1 MAEISTDAFIDELQ
15 GEKLRLENAV
25 EHLQRSIVEL
35 QQVIAEDGDP
45 DREFKLAIEEN
56 IVVIAKYKARIERL
70 DKEIANFKKGFQDLS
85 GQVAI
90 PASEAA
96 PAAPSPP
103 SAARPNICQQQ
114 RQQEDTAMADAT
126 NNTSDTTELDN
137 NNGGMYL

>member
-1 MAEISTDAFIDELQ
+1 MAEISTEAFIDELQ
-15 GEKLRLENAV
+15 GEKLRLENAA

-35 QQVIAEDGDP
+35 KEAIAEDGDP

-96 PAAPSPP
+96 PAALS
-103 SAARPNICQQQ
+103 PNICQQ
-114 RQQEDTAMADAT
+114 QQEDTAMADAT